1 MKRKQ
6 TENNIY
12 KGIVLIILSSLCFAL
27 MTVFVRCSGD
37 LPAIQKSFFRNLVSL
52 FFAFAMILRNKESFK
67 VPKKCIPD
75 LVLRASFGTAAVLL
89 YFYAIDHL
97 ILSDATALNKMSP
110 FFTIFFSYLFLKEKI
125 TKFQAIAV
133 FTAFAGSMFIVKPS
147 FSNVDIFPAALG
159 LLSGIL
165 AGIAYVMVRKLSDSG
180 IGSCFVVFFFSAFSC
195 VVLLPFLIF
204 DYHTM
209 TFGQLG
215 FLLLAGLFAG
225 GGQFAVTAA
234 YFNAPARDI
243 SLYSFSEI
251 IFSSLLSILMFRQ
264 LPDHWSVIGY
274 IIIFAMAALVH
285 FHKDN
290 HPYNTLED
298 Q

>member
-1 MKRKQ
+1 MNRKQ
-6 TENNIY
+6 SENNIY

-27 MTVFVRCSGD
+27 MTLFVKCSGD
-37 LPAIQKSFFRNLVSL
+37 LPPIQKSFFRNLVSL
-52 FFAFAMILRNKESFK
+52 FFAFAMVLKNKESFK
-67 VPKKCIPD
+67 VPKKFIPD
-75 LVLRASFGTAAVLL
+75 LVLRASFGTAAVLM
-89 YFYAIDHL
+89 YFYAVDHL

-110 FFTIFFSYLFLKEKI
+110 FFTIFFSYLLLKEKI
-125 TKFQAIAV
+125 TKFQVIAV

-159 LLSGIL
+159 LLSGIF
-165 AGIAYVMVRKLSDSG
+165 AGIAYVVIRKLADSG

-195 VVLLPFLIF
+195 AVLLPFLIF
-204 DYHTM
+204 DYHPM
-209 TFGQLG
+209 NVEQLG

-225 GGQFAVTAA
+225 AGQFAVTAA

-251 IFSSLLSILMFRQ
+251 IFSSIFSLLMFRQ

-285 FHKDN
+285 LRKDN
-290 HPYNTLED
+290 HPYNTLGD
-298 Q
+298 S